1 MEHMHPSYAH
11 IVLRISLRHRFN
23 LNPKFYAQSLHYLG
37 QSQQMGI
44 GRFILFFPLGCV
56 GGGGGGWGRAN
67 GTSCSRQK
75 GFPKPVVSDRLW
87 SSCRRRRL
95 RFRPCLLLG
104 TSLTSC
110 ITDEVLLLASAFS
123 REFFVSS
130 QSSNHP
136 YADVKKVTL
145 ILRNVLPNLA
155 ICKIKFKYLIILLYF
170 FGYTLK
176 TKYRNPTKLWRIRAI
191 WSKKNLSS
199 PFQNLPYLDHRF

>member
-37 QSQQMGI
+37 
-44 GRFILFFPLGCV
+44 
-56 GGGGGGWGRAN
+56 
-67 GTSCSRQK
+67 QK